1 MPRSS
6 GAIAPTYQST
16 CASPARRPRAF
27 AGAVSV
33 ISVHDAGTS
42 APTVRPTTK
51 YPKSSIHGACAN
63 TIHSTP
69 NAYSSRSHW

>member
-1 MPRSS
+1 MSCANSSRGSHSPSPISAIPISS
-6 GAIAPTYQST
+6 GAIAPTYHST
-16 CASPARRPRAF
+16 WASPARRPRIF

-51 YPKSSIHGACAN
+51 
-63 TIHSTP
+63 
-69 NAYSSRSHW
+69 